1 MFGEE
6 YTDTVTIGDLVIEKQ
21 SFGSAQFAMGLQEF
35 DGILGYERHQPGCS
49 LIH

>member
-6 YTDTVTIGDLVIEKQ
+6 YTDTVTIGGLVIEKQ
-21 SFGSAQFAMGLQEF
+21 SFGSAQFSMGLQEF
-35 DGILGYERHQPGCS
+35 DGILGYEFNHTGCP